1 MVTDWGAMND
11 RIEGFRAGCDL
22 SMPGGSGY
30 METDVL
36 KAVQNGTLPEST
48 VNASARRVLELV
60 LRRAKGKE
68 EPCDH
73 DAHHALARQAA
84 EAGAVLLKNEGDLL
98 PLREGAKIAVVGTMA
113 RQMRYQ
119 GGGFQ
124 PHQPPEAEPA
134 AGFSAW
140 CDLRARLRRAG
151 GYNPGAVGRSGGC
164 GARRRG
170 GGGVCRFAGTV

>member
-119 GGGFQ
+119 GAGFQ
-124 PHQPPEAEPA
+124 PHQPP
-134 AGFSAW
+134 
-140 CDLRARLRRAG
+140 
-151 GYNPGAVGRSGGC
+151 
-164 GARRRG
+164 
-170 GGGVCRFAGTV
+170 

>member
-1 MVTDWGAMND
+1 
-11 RIEGFRAGCDL
+11 
-22 SMPGGSGY
+22 MPGGSGY

-84 EAGAVLLKNEGDLL
+84 EAGAVLLKNEGESFAPCAKVQKSPWWGLWLGRCAIRGAGSSHINPLKLSQPLDFL
-98 PLREGAKIAVVGTMA
+98 PGATYAPG
-113 RQMRYQ
+113 
-119 GGGFQ
+119 
-124 PHQPPEAEPA
+124 
-134 AGFSAW
+134 
-140 CDLRARLRRAG
+140 CDGAG